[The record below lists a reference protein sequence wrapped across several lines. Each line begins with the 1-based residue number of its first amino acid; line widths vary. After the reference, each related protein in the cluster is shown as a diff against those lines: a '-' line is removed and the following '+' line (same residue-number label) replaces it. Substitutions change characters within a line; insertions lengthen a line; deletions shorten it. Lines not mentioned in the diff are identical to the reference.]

1 MSLPTYLD
9 RLTLGSSQSAR
20 VTFEIRVIFS
30 RGKGVSHTVDLF
42 VYPNCQLLDASGPW
56 QVFASANTL
65 LGRRHYDL
73 RLNAIEPGE
82 VTSNG
87 GMTLVATHAL
97 GAFASTSRPSATT
110 SPTDT
115 LLVAGGHGVHDLD
128 DRVIRMLAE
137 RAVSASRVGSIC
149 TGAFALARTGLL
161 DGRCVTTHWR
171 QAERLARE
179 FPKIH
184 VAADALYRQSG
195 NLYTSAGVTAG
206 MDLALALVAQDHDHR
221 LAGEVA
227 RELVMFLHRPGDQ
240 AQFSEGLRCQLAS
253 HGRLRTLIDR
263 VLNDPLADW
272 NSEGLAESIAV
283 TPRHFQ
289 RLFRQQLQMTPF
301 EFLTRLR
308 LESARRLLAESDASL
323 TRIAEHCRIGGAEQ
337 LRRQFQRRYG
347 LAPSAYRARFGLA
360 GANPETRD
368 AS

>member
-1 MSLPTYLD
+1 M
-9 RLTLGSSQSAR
+9 
-20 VTFEIRVIFS
+20 
-30 RGKGVSHTVDLF
+30 SHTVDLF
-42 VYPNCQLLDASGPW
+42 IYPNCQLLDASGPW

-65 LGRRHYDL
+65 LGRPHYEL
-73 RLNAIEPGE
+73 RLNAIAPGE
-82 VTSNG
+82 IRTNG

-97 GAFASTSRPSATT
+97 GDRLADTP
-110 SPTDT
+110 PGDT

-128 DRVIRMLAE
+128 DEVIQTLAR
-137 RAVSASRVGSIC
+137 RAAATPRVGSIC
-149 TGAFALARTGLL
+149 TGAFALARAGLL

-179 FPKIH
+179 FPEVD
-184 VAADALYRQSG
+184 VAADALYRESG
-195 NLYTSAGVTAG
+195 GIYTSAGVTAG

-253 HGRLRTLIDR
+253 HGRLRRLIDR

-272 NSEGLAESIAV
+272 NSEHLAEAIAV

-289 RLFRQQLQMTPF
+289 RLFRQQLQMTPI

-308 LESARRLLAESDASL
+308 LESARCLLAESDASL
-323 TRIAEHCRIGGAEQ
+323 TQIAEHCRVGGAEQ

-347 LAPSAYRARFGLA
+347 LAPSAYRARFGRA
-360 GANPETRD
+360 PSNVETRD

>member
-1 MSLPTYLD
+1 M
-9 RLTLGSSQSAR
+9 
-20 VTFEIRVIFS
+20 
-30 RGKGVSHTVDLF
+30 SHTVDLF
-42 VYPNCQLLDASGPW
+42 IYPNCQLLDASGPW

-65 LGRRHYDL
+65 LGRPHYEL
-73 RLNAIEPGE
+73 RLNAIAPGE
-82 VTSNG
+82 VRTNG

-97 GAFASTSRPSATT
+97 GDRPAGK
-110 SPTDT
+110 PPGDT

-128 DRVIRMLAE
+128 DEVIQALAR
-137 RAVSASRVGSIC
+137 RAAATPRVGSIC
-149 TGAFALARTGLL
+149 TGAFALARAGLL

-171 QAERLARE
+171 QTERLARE
-179 FPKIH
+179 FPEVD
-184 VAADALYRQSG
+184 VAADALYRESG
-195 NLYTSAGVTAG
+195 GIYTSAGVTAG

-253 HGRLRTLIDR
+253 HGRLRMLIDR

-272 NSEGLAESIAV
+272 NSERLADEIAV

-289 RLFRQQLQMTPF
+289 RLFRQQLQMTPI

-323 TRIAEHCRIGGAEQ
+323 TQIAEHCRVGGAEQ

-347 LAPSAYRARFGLA
+347 LAPSAYRARFGHALSH
-360 GANPETRD
+360 PEPRE

>member
-1 MSLPTYLD
+1 M
-9 RLTLGSSQSAR
+9 
-20 VTFEIRVIFS
+20 
-30 RGKGVSHTVDLF
+30 SHTVDLF
-42 VYPNCQLLDASGPW
+42 IYPNCQLLDTSGPW

-65 LGRRHYDL
+65 LGRPHYEL
-73 RLNAIEPGE
+73 RLNAIAPGE
-82 VTSNG
+82 IRTNG
-87 GMTLVATHAL
+87 GMTLVATHPL
-97 GAFASTSRPSATT
+97 GGRSADT
-110 SPTDT
+110 PPGDT

-128 DRVIRMLAE
+128 DEVIQTLAR
-137 RAVSASRVGSIC
+137 RAAATPRVGSIC
-149 TGAFALARTGLL
+149 TGAFALARAGLL

-179 FPKIH
+179 FPEVD
-184 VAADALYRQSG
+184 VAADALYRESG
-195 NLYTSAGVTAG
+195 GIYTSAGVTAG

-253 HGRLRTLIDR
+253 HGRLRRLIDR

-272 NSEGLAESIAV
+272 NSERLAEAIAV

-289 RLFRQQLQMTPF
+289 RLFRQQLQMTPI

-323 TRIAEHCRIGGAEQ
+323 TQIAEHCRVGGAEQ

-347 LAPSAYRARFGLA
+347 LAPSAYRARFGRA
-360 GANPETRD
+360 PSNVETRD

>member
-1 MSLPTYLD
+1 M
-9 RLTLGSSQSAR
+9 
-20 VTFEIRVIFS
+20 
-30 RGKGVSHTVDLF
+30 SHTVDLF
-42 VYPNCQLLDASGPW
+42 IYPNCQLLDASGPW

-65 LGRRHYDL
+65 LGRPHYEL
-73 RLNAIEPGE
+73 RLNAIAPGE
-82 VTSNG
+82 IRTNG
-87 GMTLVATHAL
+87 GMTLVATHPL
-97 GAFASTSRPSATT
+97 GGRSADT
-110 SPTDT
+110 PPGDT

-128 DRVIRMLAE
+128 DEVIQTLAR
-137 RAVSASRVGSIC
+137 RAAATPRVGSIC
-149 TGAFALARTGLL
+149 TGAFALARAGLL

-179 FPKIH
+179 FPEVD
-184 VAADALYRQSG
+184 VAADALYRESG
-195 NLYTSAGVTAG
+195 GIYTSAGVTAG

-253 HGRLRTLIDR
+253 HGRLRRLIDR

-272 NSEGLAESIAV
+272 NSERLAEAIAV

-289 RLFRQQLQMTPF
+289 RLFRQQLQMTPI

-323 TRIAEHCRIGGAEQ
+323 TQIAEHCRVGGAEQ

-347 LAPSAYRARFGLA
+347 LAPSTYRARFGRA
-360 GANPETRD
+360 PSNVETRD

>member
-1 MSLPTYLD
+1 MP
-9 RLTLGSSQSAR
+9 
-20 VTFEIRVIFS
+20 
-30 RGKGVSHTVDLF
+30 HTVDLF
-42 VYPNCQLLDASGPW
+42 IYPDCQLLDASGPW

-65 LGRRHYDL
+65 LGRPHYEL
-73 RLNAIEPGE
+73 RLNAVEPGE
-82 VTSNG
+82 VRTNG

-97 GAFASTSRPSATT
+97 STLTSTSRSSVTT
-110 SPTDT
+110 HPADT

-128 DRVIRMLAE
+128 DEVIQMLAE
-137 RAVSASRVGSIC
+137 RAAATARVGSIC

-179 FPKIH
+179 FPEID
-184 VAADALYRQSG
+184 VAADALYRESAG
-195 NLYTSAGVTAG
+195 IYTSAGVTAG
-206 MDLALALVAQDHDHR
+206 MDLALALVAADHDHR

-240 AQFSEGLRCQLAS
+240 AQFSEGLHCQIAS
-253 HGRLRTLIDR
+253 QGRLRTLIDQ
-263 VLNDPLADW
+263 VLNDPLAKW
-272 NSEGLAESIAV
+272 NSERMAQAIAV

-289 RLFRQQLQMTPF
+289 RLFRQQLQMTPI

-308 LESARRLLAESDASL
+308 LESARRLLAESDAPL
-323 TRIAEHCRIGGAEQ
+323 TQIAEHCRIGGTEQ

-347 LAPSAYRARFGLA
+347 LAPSAYRARFGRAVGNL
-360 GANPETRD
+360 ETRD

>member
-1 MSLPTYLD
+1 M
-9 RLTLGSSQSAR
+9 
-20 VTFEIRVIFS
+20 
-30 RGKGVSHTVDLF
+30 SHTIDLF
-42 VYPNCQLLDASGPW
+42 IYPNCQLLDASGPW

-65 LGRRHYDL
+65 LGRPHYEL
-73 RLNAIEPGE
+73 RLNAIAPGE
-82 VTSNG
+82 IRTNG

-97 GAFASTSRPSATT
+97 GGRSADT
-110 SPTDT
+110 SPGDT

-128 DRVIRMLAE
+128 DEVIQTLAR
-137 RAVSASRVGSIC
+137 RAAATPRVGSIC
-149 TGAFALARTGLL
+149 TGAFALARAGLL

-179 FPKIH
+179 FPEVD
-184 VAADALYRQSG
+184 VAADALYRESG
-195 NLYTSAGVTAG
+195 GIYTSAGVTAG

-253 HGRLRTLIDR
+253 HGRLRRLIDR

-272 NSEGLAESIAV
+272 NSERLAEAIAV

-289 RLFRQQLQMTPF
+289 RLFRQQLQMTPI

-323 TRIAEHCRIGGAEQ
+323 TQIAEHCRVGGAEQ

-347 LAPSAYRARFGLA
+347 LAPSAYRARFGRA
-360 GANPETRD
+360 PSNVETRD

>member
-1 MSLPTYLD
+1 M
-9 RLTLGSSQSAR
+9 
-20 VTFEIRVIFS
+20 
-30 RGKGVSHTVDLF
+30 SHTVDLF
-42 VYPNCQLLDASGPW
+42 IYPNCQLLDASGPW

-65 LGRRHYDL
+65 LGWPYYEL
-73 RLNAIEPGE
+73 RLNAIAPGE
-82 VTSNG
+82 VRTNG

-97 GAFASTSRPSATT
+97 GDWPAGKP
-110 SPTDT
+110 PGDT

-128 DRVIRMLAE
+128 DEVIQTLAR
-137 RAVSASRVGSIC
+137 RAAATPRVGSIC
-149 TGAFALARTGLL
+149 TGAFALARAGLL

-179 FPKIH
+179 FPEVD
-184 VAADALYRQSG
+184 VAADALYRESG
-195 NLYTSAGVTAG
+195 GIYTSAGVTAG

-253 HGRLRTLIDR
+253 HGRLRMLIDR

-272 NSEGLAESIAV
+272 NSERLADEIAV

-289 RLFRQQLQMTPF
+289 RLFRQQLQMTPI

-323 TRIAEHCRIGGAEQ
+323 TQIAEHCRVGGAEQ

-347 LAPSAYRARFGLA
+347 LAPSAYRARFGHALSH
-360 GANPETRD
+360 PEPRE